1 MSSTMMKNS
10 EEVILAAPRE
20 LHLGWRDDILRVL
33 EGLM

>member
-1 MSSTMMKNS
+1 MMKKS
-10 EEVILAAPRE
+10 EKLILAVYRD

>member
-10 EEVILAAPRE
+10 KKVILAAHRD
-20 LHLGWRDDILRVL
+20 LHLSWRDDILRVL